1 MTTPGWQP
9 LLDRIAAEPD
19 PRRRANLEVVARHV
33 VEEVAGNMPALM
45 ATLVADPQYLV
56 WGASDSTGPSG
67 HDEVIEWYRRLQAAG
82 RNRLDYRIVRVVVDE
97 YCVVTEGDFQYA
109 IAGRHLG
116 GVTRTET
123 GEEVRPDDYHL
134 VSHRTTVLWPI
145 TPEGLIEGEHIYSG
159 ERHRVLRRLTDGE
172 LPHLGP
178 PERARPDSATHHDSP
193 ETQ

>member
-1 MTTPGWQP
+1 MTPGWQP
-9 LLDRIAAEPD
+9 LLDRVAAERD

-45 ATLVADPQYLV
+45 ATLVDDPQYHV

-67 HDEVIEWYRRLQAAG
+67 HDEVVEWYRRLQAAG

-109 IAGRHLG
+109 IAGRRLG
-116 GVTRTET
+116 GVTCTEA

-134 VSHRTTVLWPI
+134 VSHRATVLWPI

-159 ERHRVLRRLTDGE
+159 ERHRVLRRLADGE

-178 PERARPDSATHHDSP
+178 PERARLDSTAHPESP
-193 ETQ
+193 EN

>member
-1 MTTPGWQP
+1 MTPGWQL
-9 LLDRIAAEPD
+9 LLDRIAAERD

-45 ATLVADPQYLV
+45 ATLVAEPQYTV

-67 HDEVIEWYRRLQAAG
+67 YDHVVEWYRRLQAAG

-109 IAGRHLG
+109 IAGRDLG
-116 GVTRTET
+116 GVTHTEA
-123 GEEVRPDDYHL
+123 GEDVRPDDYHL
-134 VSHRTTVLWPI
+134 VGHRATVLWPI
-145 TPEGLIEGEHIYSG
+145 DADGLIEGEHIYAG
-159 ERHRVLRRLTDGE
+159 ERHRVLRRLAEGE

-178 PERARPDSATHHDSP
+178 PERARPESTSVSESS
-193 ETQ
+193 ETP